1 MNGVLFHL
9 IDYSTFPHY
18 RKLINVRGCYW
29 QTLGKQ
35 LKDEED
41 QISNKSFLQPL
52 INTFLEMF
60 AYKNVAGCRTKK

>member
-41 QISNKSFLQPL
+41 QISNKSFLQTL
-52 INTFLEMF
+52 INTFLEML